1 MNSPNIRNEIIPARE
16 NTARRSDEV
25 IDVSEGVISG
35 WKSGTYSRGQT
46 AGKFSQQGCFTD
58 KRARIVS
65 GLFCENYLQ
74 CLFKTSSSVA
84 HARIT

>member
-1 MNSPNIRNEIIPARE
+1 MNSPNIRSEIIPARE

-35 WKSGTYSRGQT
+35 WNSGAFQRGQT
-46 AGKFSQQGCFTD
+46 AGLFSQQGCFTD

-65 GLFCENYLQ
+65 GLFYENHLQ
-74 CLFKTSSSVA
+74 CLFKTSPSVA
-84 HARIT
+84 HARII

>member
-35 WKSGTYSRGQT
+35 WKSDTYSRGQT
-46 AGKFSQQGCFTD
+46 AG
-58 KRARIVS
+58 
-65 GLFCENYLQ
+65 
-74 CLFKTSSSVA
+74 
-84 HARIT
+84 